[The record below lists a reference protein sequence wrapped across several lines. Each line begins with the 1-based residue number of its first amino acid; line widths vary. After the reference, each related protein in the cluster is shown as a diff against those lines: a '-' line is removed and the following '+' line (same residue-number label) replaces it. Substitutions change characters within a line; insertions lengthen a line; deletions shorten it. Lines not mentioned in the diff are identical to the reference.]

1 MIAFFILI
9 LHRKYVFIFNSTMKH
24 QIKFYIVLFFIQ
36 LFSCAFAQQMSVS
49 TLPLNNYLPSST
61 VLRVH
66 CDREG
71 FLWLGTKDGLCR
83 YDGYR
88 LLVFRSGLKSPDLLT
103 NNEITCIAENKNGYL
118 FIGTK
123 KGINILDK
131 RTYQIIPVI
140 HNDLKDQEIRTMIV
154 DSDGWIWVG
163 TLTSVFRCSADFSF
177 CKRYDSTLPVTSVNS
192 IYEDT
197 DKNIWVTLWERGLH
211 RYNSKTDSFI
221 AMPHIGVLNNPFK
234 VFQDNKKQH
243 WILTWESGIFLL
255 YPEEKDDLMYS
266 HVDIKSNEHWD
277 MNGCFSITQDD
288 KYGYIWIVSTQGLYA
303 LQKRPGNIINTVDI
317 SHISSKLNNIF
328 SEIVKDKSG
337 NLWIAAFNEGVSMI
351 DLNKPLVQNYSF
363 PVIREKTGFVT
374 NIKNIYEDKEGDLW
388 IDQNRWGIGIYNPDS
403 NKLLFYKD
411 IPSLKNI
418 TNLRNVSCITSV
430 PLLNEIWLGS
440 EYYPEIYRVKKDKKE
455 IELLGTLKLTDY
467 VDNSGFPRLFYT
479 DSNHNLWVGTTKG
492 ILVKPANE
500 KILQDAKFPFVDIIG
515 IGEGKDGSLWI
526 STRKQGVY
534 NAKISSDLTLEEK
547 NLRNLKTHAEGV
559 ISDNIG
565 AICVDDN
572 GLVWM
577 GSQDG
582 DVFTYDPQTNKVEN
596 LSDMFDMLE
605 EGIFNII
612 TDQLGHIWISTN
624 KRVIEYDPKNG
635 GIMDY
640 STMTDV
646 MVNSFMPNSYYKTR
660 AGKIL
665 YGGNK
670 GISVFTP
677 YDHLSDNPRRIRTM
691 VADVKIDGVSSL
703 LEKNNQR
710 FNLRSQIISL
720 NAGDKNIEIDFSSLN
735 YAFPDKIKYAYKMD
749 GVDDDWVYVR
759 GDRQF
764 AFYNQLPKG
773 KRTFYLKTTDVN
785 GLWSNYIAE
794 VQVFKQPAFYETLWA
809 YLFYIVFT
817 LLCLYLFYHRMKRRI
832 QLRHELRI
840 AQIDKEKSEE
850 LVQTKLRYF
859 TNISHDLLT
868 PLTIITCLIDDAEMT
883 NGSRIS
889 QLTMIRSNVNK
900 LRRLLQQILDFR
912 KVESGNM
919 KLSVSKSDVI
929 SFIDDVCKINFTP
942 LMRKKNQTFT
952 FLTEDRHLMAYFDR
966 DKLDKIVSNLLS
978 NACKYTANGGDIKLI
993 VDSYWESEYHH
1004 LRIQVV
1010 DTGEGIAPAD
1020 LENVFKRFYT
1030 INKGDESESNGI
1042 GLSLTKDLV
1051 ELHHGTINVESELG
1065 KGSTF
1070 TVDLPINKDSYQED
1084 ELISEHISVNGINT
1098 DLILEKEELIDSKVG
1113 EGEDMQIADV
1123 HLLLVE
1129 DNEEL
1134 LFLMEK
1140 ILSKHYHVLIAKDGL
1155 EALNVIKDNEIDI
1168 IISDVMM
1175 PEMDGLE
1182 FCRTLKSNLETSHIP
1197 IILLTAKNTVED
1209 RIECYNAGAD
1219 GYISKP
1225 FELKILEARINNFIM
1240 HKKNKQ
1246 EEFRSNVEVNI
1257 DSLEPS
1263 SMDKEFLDKVISVI
1277 KSNMSEGDFDVVQLA
1292 DALAVS
1298 KSSLYRKMKIATGLS
1313 PIEFIRNIRL
1323 KHGSQL
1329 LKDKSISVAE
1339 VAYECGF
1346 SNPKYFAT
1354 CFKEEF
1360 GVTPKEYQ
1368 KSC

>member
-1 MIAFFILI
+1 M
-9 LHRKYVFIFNSTMKH
+9 
-24 QIKFYIVLFFIQ
+24 
-36 LFSCAFAQQMSVS
+36 
-49 TLPLNNYLPSST
+49 
-61 VLRVH
+61 
-66 CDREG
+66 
-71 FLWLGTKDGLCR
+71 
-83 YDGYR
+83 
-88 LLVFRSGLKSPDLLT
+88 
-103 NNEITCIAENKNGYL
+103 
-118 FIGTK
+118 
-123 KGINILDK
+123 
-131 RTYQIIPVI
+131 
-140 HNDLKDQEIRTMIV
+140 
-154 DSDGWIWVG
+154 
-163 TLTSVFRCSADFSF
+163 
-177 CKRYDSTLPVTSVNS
+177 
-192 IYEDT
+192 
-197 DKNIWVTLWERGLH
+197 
-211 RYNSKTDSFI
+211 
-221 AMPHIGVLNNPFK
+221 
-234 VFQDNKKQH
+234 
-243 WILTWESGIFLL
+243 
-255 YPEEKDDLMYS
+255 
-266 HVDIKSNEHWD
+266 
-277 MNGCFSITQDD
+277 
-288 KYGYIWIVSTQGLYA
+288 
-303 LQKRPGNIINTVDI
+303 
-317 SHISSKLNNIF
+317 
-328 SEIVKDKSG
+328 
-337 NLWIAAFNEGVSMI
+337 
-351 DLNKPLVQNYSF
+351 
-363 PVIREKTGFVT
+363 
-374 NIKNIYEDKEGDLW
+374 
-388 IDQNRWGIGIYNPDS
+388 
-403 NKLLFYKD
+403 
-411 IPSLKNI
+411 
-418 TNLRNVSCITSV
+418 
-430 PLLNEIWLGS
+430 
-440 EYYPEIYRVKKDKKE
+440 
-455 IELLGTLKLTDY
+455 
-467 VDNSGFPRLFYT
+467 
-479 DSNHNLWVGTTKG
+479 
-492 ILVKPANE
+492 
-500 KILQDAKFPFVDIIG
+500 
-515 IGEGKDGSLWI
+515 
-526 STRKQGVY
+526 
-534 NAKISSDLTLEEK
+534 
-547 NLRNLKTHAEGV
+547 KTHAEGV

-660 AGKIL
+660 SGKIL

-691 VADVKIDGVSSL
+691 VSDVKIDGVSSL

-929 SFIDDVCKINFTP
+929 SFIDDVCKVNFTP

-1084 ELISEHISVNGINT
+1084 ELISEHISANGINT

-1113 EGEDMQIADV
+1113 EGEDAQIADV

-1182 FCRTLKSNLETSHIP
+1182 FCRALKSNLETSHIP

-1277 KSNMSEGDFDVVQLA
+1277 NSNMSEGDFDVVQLA

-1298 KSSLYRKMKIATGLS
+1298 KSSLYRKMKLATGLS

>member
-1 MIAFFILI
+1 
-9 LHRKYVFIFNSTMKH
+9 
-24 QIKFYIVLFFIQ
+24 
-36 LFSCAFAQQMSVS
+36 
-49 TLPLNNYLPSST
+49 
-61 VLRVH
+61 
-66 CDREG
+66 
-71 FLWLGTKDGLCR
+71 
-83 YDGYR
+83 
-88 LLVFRSGLKSPDLLT
+88 
-103 NNEITCIAENKNGYL
+103 
-118 FIGTK
+118 
-123 KGINILDK
+123 
-131 RTYQIIPVI
+131 
-140 HNDLKDQEIRTMIV
+140 
-154 DSDGWIWVG
+154 
-163 TLTSVFRCSADFSF
+163 
-177 CKRYDSTLPVTSVNS
+177 
-192 IYEDT
+192 
-197 DKNIWVTLWERGLH
+197 
-211 RYNSKTDSFI
+211 
-221 AMPHIGVLNNPFK
+221 
-234 VFQDNKKQH
+234 
-243 WILTWESGIFLL
+243 
-255 YPEEKDDLMYS
+255 
-266 HVDIKSNEHWD
+266 
-277 MNGCFSITQDD
+277 
-288 KYGYIWIVSTQGLYA
+288 
-303 LQKRPGNIINTVDI
+303 
-317 SHISSKLNNIF
+317 
-328 SEIVKDKSG
+328 
-337 NLWIAAFNEGVSMI
+337 
-351 DLNKPLVQNYSF
+351 
-363 PVIREKTGFVT
+363 
-374 NIKNIYEDKEGDLW
+374 
-388 IDQNRWGIGIYNPDS
+388 
-403 NKLLFYKD
+403 
-411 IPSLKNI
+411 
-418 TNLRNVSCITSV
+418 
-430 PLLNEIWLGS
+430 
-440 EYYPEIYRVKKDKKE
+440 
-455 IELLGTLKLTDY
+455 
-467 VDNSGFPRLFYT
+467 
-479 DSNHNLWVGTTKG
+479 
-492 ILVKPANE
+492 
-500 KILQDAKFPFVDIIG
+500 
-515 IGEGKDGSLWI
+515 
-526 STRKQGVY
+526 
-534 NAKISSDLTLEEK
+534 
-547 NLRNLKTHAEGV
+547 
-559 ISDNIG
+559 
-565 AICVDDN
+565 
-572 GLVWM
+572 
-577 GSQDG
+577 
-582 DVFTYDPQTNKVEN
+582 
-596 LSDMFDMLE
+596 
-605 EGIFNII
+605 
-612 TDQLGHIWISTN
+612 
-624 KRVIEYDPKNG
+624 
-635 GIMDY
+635 
-640 STMTDV
+640 
-646 MVNSFMPNSYYKTR
+646 
-660 AGKIL
+660 
-665 YGGNK
+665 
-670 GISVFTP
+670 
-677 YDHLSDNPRRIRTM
+677 
-691 VADVKIDGVSSL
+691 
-703 LEKNNQR
+703 
-710 FNLRSQIISL
+710 
-720 NAGDKNIEIDFSSLN
+720 
-735 YAFPDKIKYAYKMD
+735 MD
-749 GVDDDWVYVR
+749 GVDNDWVYVR

-919 KLSVSKSDVI
+919 KLSVLKSDVI
-929 SFIDDVCKINFTP
+929 SFIDDVCKIHFTP

-1182 FCRTLKSNLETSHIP
+1182 FCRALKSNLETSHIP

>member
-1 MIAFFILI
+1 M
-9 LHRKYVFIFNSTMKH
+9 
-24 QIKFYIVLFFIQ
+24 
-36 LFSCAFAQQMSVS
+36 
-49 TLPLNNYLPSST
+49 
-61 VLRVH
+61 
-66 CDREG
+66 
-71 FLWLGTKDGLCR
+71 
-83 YDGYR
+83 
-88 LLVFRSGLKSPDLLT
+88 
-103 NNEITCIAENKNGYL
+103 
-118 FIGTK
+118 
-123 KGINILDK
+123 
-131 RTYQIIPVI
+131 
-140 HNDLKDQEIRTMIV
+140 
-154 DSDGWIWVG
+154 
-163 TLTSVFRCSADFSF
+163 
-177 CKRYDSTLPVTSVNS
+177 
-192 IYEDT
+192 
-197 DKNIWVTLWERGLH
+197 
-211 RYNSKTDSFI
+211 
-221 AMPHIGVLNNPFK
+221 
-234 VFQDNKKQH
+234 
-243 WILTWESGIFLL
+243 
-255 YPEEKDDLMYS
+255 
-266 HVDIKSNEHWD
+266 
-277 MNGCFSITQDD
+277 
-288 KYGYIWIVSTQGLYA
+288 
-303 LQKRPGNIINTVDI
+303 
-317 SHISSKLNNIF
+317 
-328 SEIVKDKSG
+328 
-337 NLWIAAFNEGVSMI
+337 
-351 DLNKPLVQNYSF
+351 
-363 PVIREKTGFVT
+363 
-374 NIKNIYEDKEGDLW
+374 
-388 IDQNRWGIGIYNPDS
+388 
-403 NKLLFYKD
+403 
-411 IPSLKNI
+411 
-418 TNLRNVSCITSV
+418 
-430 PLLNEIWLGS
+430 
-440 EYYPEIYRVKKDKKE
+440 
-455 IELLGTLKLTDY
+455 
-467 VDNSGFPRLFYT
+467 
-479 DSNHNLWVGTTKG
+479 
-492 ILVKPANE
+492 NE
-500 KILQDAKFPFVDIIG
+500 KNQCFKG
-515 IGEGKDGSLWI
+515 WE
-526 STRKQGVY
+526 
-534 NAKISSDLTLEEK
+534 TL
-547 NLRNLKTHAEGV
+547 V
-559 ISDNIG
+559 SDNIG

-660 AGKIL
+660 SGKIL

-691 VADVKIDGVSSL
+691 VSDVKIDGVSSL

-929 SFIDDVCKINFTP
+929 SFIDDVCKIHFTP

-978 NACKYTANGGDIKLI
+978 NAYKYTANGGNIKLI
-993 VDSYWESEYHH
+993 VDSYWESENHH

-1084 ELISEHISVNGINT
+1084 ELISEHISANGINT
-1098 DLILEKEELIDSKVG
+1098 DLILEKEALADSQVG
-1113 EGEDMQIADV
+1113 EDTQIADV

-1182 FCRTLKSNLETSHIP
+1182 FCRALKSNLETSHIP

-1263 SMDKEFLDKVISVI
+1263 SIDKEFLDKVISVI
-1277 KSNMSEGDFDVVQLA
+1277 NSNMSEGDFDVVQLA

-1298 KSSLYRKMKIATGLS
+1298 KSSLYRKMKLATGLS

>member
-1 MIAFFILI
+1 MKHKMKLYIIL
-9 LHRKYVFIFNSTMKH
+9 VFIQM
-24 QIKFYIVLFFIQ
+24 L
-36 LFSCAFAQQMSVS
+36 SCAFAQQMSVT

-88 LLVFRSGLKSPDLLT
+88 VLVFRSGLKTPDLLT
-103 NNEITCIAENKNGYL
+103 NNEITCITENRNGYL

-123 KGINILDK
+123 KGINILNK
-131 RTYQIIPVI
+131 RTYQITPVE
-140 HNDLKDQEIRTMIV
+140 HNELKDQEIRTMIV
-154 DSDGWIWVG
+154 DSEGWIWIG

-177 CKRYDSTLPVTSVNS
+177 CKRYDSALPVTSVNS
-192 IYEDT
+192 IYEDA
-197 DKNIWVTLWERGLH
+197 DKKIWVTLWERGLH
-211 RYNSKTDSFI
+211 RYDSKKDTFV
-221 AMPHIGVLNNPFK
+221 AMPQIGTLNNPFR
-234 VFQDNKKQH
+234 VFQDDKKQH
-243 WILTWESGIFLL
+243 WILAWESGIFLFN
-255 YPEEKDDLMYS
+255 PEEKQDLMYR
-266 HVDIKSNEHWD
+266 HVDIKSDES
-277 MNGCFSITQDD
+277 GCFSITQDD

-303 LQKRPGNIINTVDI
+303 LQKCPGDVINSVDI
-317 SHISSKLNNIF
+317 SSISSKLNNIF

-337 NLWIAAFNEGVSMI
+337 NLWIAAFNEGLSMI
-351 DLNKPLVQNYSF
+351 DLNKPLIQNYSF
-363 PVIREKTGFVT
+363 PSIREKTGFIT
-374 NIKNIYEDKEGDLW
+374 NIKNIYEDGDGDLW
-388 IDQNRWGIGIYNPDS
+388 IDQNRWGVGIFNPGT
-403 NKLLFYKD
+403 NKLQLYTD
-411 IPSLKNI
+411 IPSLKNVP
-418 TNLRNVSCITSV
+418 NLRNISCIISV

-440 EYYPEIYRVKKDKKE
+440 EYYPEIYRVKKEKDR
-455 IELLGTLKLTDY
+455 IELLGTLNLSNY
-467 VDNSGFPRLFYT
+467 ADNPGFPRIFYE
-479 DSNHNLWVGTTKG
+479 DSKHNLWVVTTKG
-492 ILVKPANE
+492 ILVKPE
-500 KILQDAKFPFVDIIG
+500 KEKNLQDTKFPSMDITG
-515 IGEGKDGSLWI
+515 IGEGKDGTLWI
-526 STRKQGVY
+526 GTRKQGVY
-534 NAKISSDLTLEEK
+534 NAIVSSNLTFEKKGLK
-547 NLRNLKTHAEGV
+547 NLTTQTDKLV
-559 ISDNIG
+559 SDNIG
-565 AICVDDN
+565 AICIDDN
-572 GLVWM
+572 GLMWM

-582 DVFTYDPQTNKVEN
+582 DVFTYDPRTKKVEN
-596 LSDMFDMLE
+596 LSNMFDMLK

-640 STMTDV
+640 STMDDV
-646 MVNSFMPNSYYKTR
+646 MVNSFMPNSYLKTR
-660 AGKIL
+660 SGKIL

-677 YDHLSDNPRRIRTM
+677 YEHLSDNPRRIRTM

-703 LEKNNQR
+703 LEKDNQR
-710 FNLRSQIISL
+710 FNLRSQTISFD
-720 NAGDKNIEIDFSSLN
+720 AGDKNIEIDFSSLN
-735 YAFPDKIKYAYKMD
+735 YAFPDKIKYAYKME

-773 KRTFYLKTTDVN
+773 KRTFYLKTTDTN

-794 VQVFKQPAFYETLWA
+794 IQVSKEPAFYETWWA
-809 YLFYIVFT
+809 YMFYVVLVI
-817 LLCLYLFYHRMKRRI
+817 LSLYLFYRRMKRRL
-832 QLRHELRI
+832 QLRHELKI
-840 AQIDKEKSEE
+840 AQIDREKSEE

-889 QLTMIRSNVNK
+889 QLSMIRSNVNK

-919 KLSVSKSDVI
+919 KLSVSKSDIV
-929 SFIDDVCKINFTP
+929 SFIDDVCKVNFAP
-942 LMRKKNQTFT
+942 LIRKKSQTFT
-952 FLTEDRHLMAYFDR
+952 FSTEDKHLIAYFDR
-966 DKLDKIVSNLLS
+966 DKIDKIVSNLLS
-978 NACKYTANGGDIKLI
+978 NACKYTSEGGEIKLI
-993 VDSYWESEYHH
+993 MKSYQNAEHTH

-1010 DTGEGIAPAD
+1010 DTGEGIAPDD
-1020 LENVFKRFYT
+1020 LENIFERFYT
-1030 INKGDESESNGI
+1030 ANKGDESESNGI

>member
-1 MIAFFILI
+1 M
-9 LHRKYVFIFNSTMKH
+9 
-24 QIKFYIVLFFIQ
+24 
-36 LFSCAFAQQMSVS
+36 
-49 TLPLNNYLPSST
+49 
-61 VLRVH
+61 
-66 CDREG
+66 
-71 FLWLGTKDGLCR
+71 
-83 YDGYR
+83 
-88 LLVFRSGLKSPDLLT
+88 
-103 NNEITCIAENKNGYL
+103 
-118 FIGTK
+118 
-123 KGINILDK
+123 
-131 RTYQIIPVI
+131 
-140 HNDLKDQEIRTMIV
+140 
-154 DSDGWIWVG
+154 
-163 TLTSVFRCSADFSF
+163 
-177 CKRYDSTLPVTSVNS
+177 
-192 IYEDT
+192 
-197 DKNIWVTLWERGLH
+197 
-211 RYNSKTDSFI
+211 
-221 AMPHIGVLNNPFK
+221 
-234 VFQDNKKQH
+234 
-243 WILTWESGIFLL
+243 
-255 YPEEKDDLMYS
+255 
-266 HVDIKSNEHWD
+266 
-277 MNGCFSITQDD
+277 
-288 KYGYIWIVSTQGLYA
+288 
-303 LQKRPGNIINTVDI
+303 
-317 SHISSKLNNIF
+317 
-328 SEIVKDKSG
+328 
-337 NLWIAAFNEGVSMI
+337 
-351 DLNKPLVQNYSF
+351 
-363 PVIREKTGFVT
+363 
-374 NIKNIYEDKEGDLW
+374 
-388 IDQNRWGIGIYNPDS
+388 
-403 NKLLFYKD
+403 
-411 IPSLKNI
+411 
-418 TNLRNVSCITSV
+418 RNVSCITSA

-749 GVDDDWVYVR
+749 GVDNDWVYVR

-929 SFIDDVCKINFTP
+929 SFIDDVCKIHFTP

>member
-1 MIAFFILI
+1 
-9 LHRKYVFIFNSTMKH
+9 
-24 QIKFYIVLFFIQ
+24 
-36 LFSCAFAQQMSVS
+36 
-49 TLPLNNYLPSST
+49 
-61 VLRVH
+61 
-66 CDREG
+66 
-71 FLWLGTKDGLCR
+71 
-83 YDGYR
+83 
-88 LLVFRSGLKSPDLLT
+88 
-103 NNEITCIAENKNGYL
+103 
-118 FIGTK
+118 
-123 KGINILDK
+123 
-131 RTYQIIPVI
+131 
-140 HNDLKDQEIRTMIV
+140 
-154 DSDGWIWVG
+154 
-163 TLTSVFRCSADFSF
+163 
-177 CKRYDSTLPVTSVNS
+177 
-192 IYEDT
+192 
-197 DKNIWVTLWERGLH
+197 
-211 RYNSKTDSFI
+211 
-221 AMPHIGVLNNPFK
+221 
-234 VFQDNKKQH
+234 
-243 WILTWESGIFLL
+243 
-255 YPEEKDDLMYS
+255 
-266 HVDIKSNEHWD
+266 
-277 MNGCFSITQDD
+277 
-288 KYGYIWIVSTQGLYA
+288 
-303 LQKRPGNIINTVDI
+303 
-317 SHISSKLNNIF
+317 
-328 SEIVKDKSG
+328 
-337 NLWIAAFNEGVSMI
+337 
-351 DLNKPLVQNYSF
+351 
-363 PVIREKTGFVT
+363 
-374 NIKNIYEDKEGDLW
+374 
-388 IDQNRWGIGIYNPDS
+388 
-403 NKLLFYKD
+403 
-411 IPSLKNI
+411 
-418 TNLRNVSCITSV
+418 
-430 PLLNEIWLGS
+430 
-440 EYYPEIYRVKKDKKE
+440 
-455 IELLGTLKLTDY
+455 
-467 VDNSGFPRLFYT
+467 
-479 DSNHNLWVGTTKG
+479 
-492 ILVKPANE
+492 
-500 KILQDAKFPFVDIIG
+500 
-515 IGEGKDGSLWI
+515 
-526 STRKQGVY
+526 
-534 NAKISSDLTLEEK
+534 
-547 NLRNLKTHAEGV
+547 
-559 ISDNIG
+559 
-565 AICVDDN
+565 
-572 GLVWM
+572 
-577 GSQDG
+577 
-582 DVFTYDPQTNKVEN
+582 
-596 LSDMFDMLE
+596 MFDMLE

-660 AGKIL
+660 SGKIL

-691 VADVKIDGVSSL
+691 VSDVKIDGVSSL

-929 SFIDDVCKINFTP
+929 SFIDDVCKVNFTP

-1225 FELKILEARINNFIM
+1225 FELKILLALINNFIM

-1360 GVTPKEYQ
+1360 GASFGGTPH
-1368 KSC
+1368 SSL

>member
-1 MIAFFILI
+1 M
-9 LHRKYVFIFNSTMKH
+9 
-24 QIKFYIVLFFIQ
+24 
-36 LFSCAFAQQMSVS
+36 
-49 TLPLNNYLPSST
+49 
-61 VLRVH
+61 
-66 CDREG
+66 
-71 FLWLGTKDGLCR
+71 
-83 YDGYR
+83 
-88 LLVFRSGLKSPDLLT
+88 
-103 NNEITCIAENKNGYL
+103 
-118 FIGTK
+118 
-123 KGINILDK
+123 
-131 RTYQIIPVI
+131 
-140 HNDLKDQEIRTMIV
+140 
-154 DSDGWIWVG
+154 
-163 TLTSVFRCSADFSF
+163 
-177 CKRYDSTLPVTSVNS
+177 
-192 IYEDT
+192 
-197 DKNIWVTLWERGLH
+197 
-211 RYNSKTDSFI
+211 
-221 AMPHIGVLNNPFK
+221 
-234 VFQDNKKQH
+234 
-243 WILTWESGIFLL
+243 
-255 YPEEKDDLMYS
+255 
-266 HVDIKSNEHWD
+266 
-277 MNGCFSITQDD
+277 
-288 KYGYIWIVSTQGLYA
+288 
-303 LQKRPGNIINTVDI
+303 
-317 SHISSKLNNIF
+317 
-328 SEIVKDKSG
+328 
-337 NLWIAAFNEGVSMI
+337 
-351 DLNKPLVQNYSF
+351 
-363 PVIREKTGFVT
+363 
-374 NIKNIYEDKEGDLW
+374 
-388 IDQNRWGIGIYNPDS
+388 
-403 NKLLFYKD
+403 
-411 IPSLKNI
+411 
-418 TNLRNVSCITSV
+418 
-430 PLLNEIWLGS
+430 
-440 EYYPEIYRVKKDKKE
+440 
-455 IELLGTLKLTDY
+455 
-467 VDNSGFPRLFYT
+467 
-479 DSNHNLWVGTTKG
+479 GTTKG

-929 SFIDDVCKINFTP
+929 SFIDDVCKIHFTP

>member
-1 MIAFFILI
+1 M
-9 LHRKYVFIFNSTMKH
+9 
-24 QIKFYIVLFFIQ
+24 
-36 LFSCAFAQQMSVS
+36 
-49 TLPLNNYLPSST
+49 
-61 VLRVH
+61 
-66 CDREG
+66 
-71 FLWLGTKDGLCR
+71 
-83 YDGYR
+83 
-88 LLVFRSGLKSPDLLT
+88 
-103 NNEITCIAENKNGYL
+103 
-118 FIGTK
+118 
-123 KGINILDK
+123 
-131 RTYQIIPVI
+131 
-140 HNDLKDQEIRTMIV
+140 
-154 DSDGWIWVG
+154 
-163 TLTSVFRCSADFSF
+163 
-177 CKRYDSTLPVTSVNS
+177 
-192 IYEDT
+192 
-197 DKNIWVTLWERGLH
+197 
-211 RYNSKTDSFI
+211 
-221 AMPHIGVLNNPFK
+221 
-234 VFQDNKKQH
+234 
-243 WILTWESGIFLL
+243 
-255 YPEEKDDLMYS
+255 
-266 HVDIKSNEHWD
+266 
-277 MNGCFSITQDD
+277 
-288 KYGYIWIVSTQGLYA
+288 
-303 LQKRPGNIINTVDI
+303 
-317 SHISSKLNNIF
+317 
-328 SEIVKDKSG
+328 
-337 NLWIAAFNEGVSMI
+337 
-351 DLNKPLVQNYSF
+351 
-363 PVIREKTGFVT
+363 
-374 NIKNIYEDKEGDLW
+374 
-388 IDQNRWGIGIYNPDS
+388 
-403 NKLLFYKD
+403 
-411 IPSLKNI
+411 
-418 TNLRNVSCITSV
+418 
-430 PLLNEIWLGS
+430 
-440 EYYPEIYRVKKDKKE
+440 
-455 IELLGTLKLTDY
+455 
-467 VDNSGFPRLFYT
+467 
-479 DSNHNLWVGTTKG
+479 
-492 ILVKPANE
+492 VKPAKE
-500 KILQDAKFPFVDIIG
+500 KILQDTKFPFVDIIG
-515 IGEGKDGSLWI
+515 IREGKDGSLWI

-660 AGKIL
+660 SGKIL

-691 VADVKIDGVSSL
+691 VSDVKIDGVSSL

-929 SFIDDVCKINFTP
+929 SFIDDVCKIHFTP

-978 NACKYTANGGDIKLI
+978 NAYKYTANGGNIKLI
-993 VDSYWESEYHH
+993 VDSYWESENHH

-1084 ELISEHISVNGINT
+1084 ELISEHISANGINT

-1182 FCRTLKSNLETSHIP
+1182 FCRALKSNLETSHIP

-1298 KSSLYRKMKIATGLS
+1298 KSSLYRKMKLATGLS

>member
-1 MIAFFILI
+1 MKLYIIL
-9 LHRKYVFIFNSTMKH
+9 VFIQM
-24 QIKFYIVLFFIQ
+24 L
-36 LFSCAFAQQMSVS
+36 SCAFAQQMSVT

-88 LLVFRSGLKSPDLLT
+88 VLVFRSGLKTPDLLT
-103 NNEITCIAENKNGYL
+103 NNEITCITENRNGYL

-123 KGINILDK
+123 KGINILNK
-131 RTYQIIPVI
+131 RTYQITPVE
-140 HNDLKDQEIRTMIV
+140 HNELKDQEIRTMIV
-154 DSDGWIWVG
+154 DSEGWIWIG

-177 CKRYDSTLPVTSVNS
+177 CKRYDSALPVTSVNS
-192 IYEDT
+192 IYEDA
-197 DKNIWVTLWERGLH
+197 DKKIWVTLWERGLH
-211 RYNSKTDSFI
+211 RYDSKKDTFV
-221 AMPHIGVLNNPFK
+221 AMPQIGTLNNPFR
-234 VFQDNKKQH
+234 VFQDDKKQH
-243 WILTWESGIFLL
+243 WILAWESGIFLFN
-255 YPEEKDDLMYS
+255 PEEKQDLMYR
-266 HVDIKSNEHWD
+266 HVDIKSDES
-277 MNGCFSITQDD
+277 GCFSITQDD

-303 LQKRPGNIINTVDI
+303 LQKCPGDVINSVDI
-317 SHISSKLNNIF
+317 SSISSKLNNIF

-337 NLWIAAFNEGVSMI
+337 NLWIAAFNEGLSMI
-351 DLNKPLVQNYSF
+351 DLNKPLIQNYSF
-363 PVIREKTGFVT
+363 PSIREKTGFIT
-374 NIKNIYEDKEGDLW
+374 NIKNIYEDGDGDLW
-388 IDQNRWGIGIYNPDS
+388 IDQNRWGVGIFNPGT
-403 NKLLFYKD
+403 NKLQLYTD
-411 IPSLKNI
+411 IPSLKNVP
-418 TNLRNVSCITSV
+418 NLRNISCIISV

-440 EYYPEIYRVKKDKKE
+440 EYYPEIYRVKKEKDR
-455 IELLGTLKLTDY
+455 IELLGTLNLSNY
-467 VDNSGFPRLFYT
+467 ADNPGFPRIFYE
-479 DSNHNLWVGTTKG
+479 DSKHNLWVVTTKG
-492 ILVKPANE
+492 ILVKPE
-500 KILQDAKFPFVDIIG
+500 KEKNLQDTKFPSMDITG
-515 IGEGKDGSLWI
+515 IGEGKDGTLWI
-526 STRKQGVY
+526 GTRKQGVY
-534 NAKISSDLTLEEK
+534 NAIVSSNLTFEKKGLK
-547 NLRNLKTHAEGV
+547 NLTTQTDKLV
-559 ISDNIG
+559 SDNIG
-565 AICVDDN
+565 AICIDDN
-572 GLVWM
+572 GLMWM

-582 DVFTYDPQTNKVEN
+582 DVFTYDPRTKKVEN
-596 LSDMFDMLE
+596 LSNMFDMLK

-640 STMTDV
+640 STMDDV
-646 MVNSFMPNSYYKTR
+646 MVNSFMPNSYLKTR
-660 AGKIL
+660 SGKIL

-677 YDHLSDNPRRIRTM
+677 YEHLSDNPRRIRTM

-703 LEKNNQR
+703 LEKDNQR
-710 FNLRSQIISL
+710 FNLRSQTISFD
-720 NAGDKNIEIDFSSLN
+720 AGDKNIEIDFSSLN
-735 YAFPDKIKYAYKMD
+735 YAFPDKIKYAYKME

-773 KRTFYLKTTDVN
+773 KRTFYLKTTDTN

-794 VQVFKQPAFYETLWA
+794 IQVSKEPAFYETWWA
-809 YLFYIVFT
+809 YMFYVVLVI
-817 LLCLYLFYHRMKRRI
+817 LSLYLFYRRMKRRL
-832 QLRHELRI
+832 QLRHELKI
-840 AQIDKEKSEE
+840 AQIDREKSEE

-889 QLTMIRSNVNK
+889 QLSMIRSNVNK

-919 KLSVSKSDVI
+919 KLSVSKSDIV
-929 SFIDDVCKINFTP
+929 SFIDDVCKVNFAP
-942 LMRKKNQTFT
+942 LIRKKSQTFT
-952 FLTEDRHLMAYFDR
+952 FSTEDKHLIAYFDR
-966 DKLDKIVSNLLS
+966 DKIDKIVSNLLS
-978 NACKYTANGGDIKLI
+978 NACKYTSEGGEIKLI
-993 VDSYWESEYHH
+993 MKSYQNAEHTH

-1010 DTGEGIAPAD
+1010 DTGEGIAPDD
-1020 LENVFKRFYT
+1020 LENIFERFYT
-1030 INKGDESESNGI
+1030 ANKGDESESNGI

>member
-1 MIAFFILI
+1 
-9 LHRKYVFIFNSTMKH
+9 
-24 QIKFYIVLFFIQ
+24 
-36 LFSCAFAQQMSVS
+36 
-49 TLPLNNYLPSST
+49 
-61 VLRVH
+61 
-66 CDREG
+66 
-71 FLWLGTKDGLCR
+71 
-83 YDGYR
+83 
-88 LLVFRSGLKSPDLLT
+88 
-103 NNEITCIAENKNGYL
+103 
-118 FIGTK
+118 
-123 KGINILDK
+123 
-131 RTYQIIPVI
+131 
-140 HNDLKDQEIRTMIV
+140 
-154 DSDGWIWVG
+154 
-163 TLTSVFRCSADFSF
+163 
-177 CKRYDSTLPVTSVNS
+177 
-192 IYEDT
+192 
-197 DKNIWVTLWERGLH
+197 
-211 RYNSKTDSFI
+211 
-221 AMPHIGVLNNPFK
+221 
-234 VFQDNKKQH
+234 
-243 WILTWESGIFLL
+243 
-255 YPEEKDDLMYS
+255 
-266 HVDIKSNEHWD
+266 
-277 MNGCFSITQDD
+277 
-288 KYGYIWIVSTQGLYA
+288 
-303 LQKRPGNIINTVDI
+303 
-317 SHISSKLNNIF
+317 
-328 SEIVKDKSG
+328 
-337 NLWIAAFNEGVSMI
+337 
-351 DLNKPLVQNYSF
+351 
-363 PVIREKTGFVT
+363 
-374 NIKNIYEDKEGDLW
+374 
-388 IDQNRWGIGIYNPDS
+388 
-403 NKLLFYKD
+403 
-411 IPSLKNI
+411 
-418 TNLRNVSCITSV
+418 
-430 PLLNEIWLGS
+430 
-440 EYYPEIYRVKKDKKE
+440 
-455 IELLGTLKLTDY
+455 
-467 VDNSGFPRLFYT
+467 
-479 DSNHNLWVGTTKG
+479 
-492 ILVKPANE
+492 
-500 KILQDAKFPFVDIIG
+500 
-515 IGEGKDGSLWI
+515 
-526 STRKQGVY
+526 
-534 NAKISSDLTLEEK
+534 
-547 NLRNLKTHAEGV
+547 
-559 ISDNIG
+559 
-565 AICVDDN
+565 
-572 GLVWM
+572 
-577 GSQDG
+577 
-582 DVFTYDPQTNKVEN
+582 
-596 LSDMFDMLE
+596 
-605 EGIFNII
+605 
-612 TDQLGHIWISTN
+612 
-624 KRVIEYDPKNG
+624 
-635 GIMDY
+635 
-640 STMTDV
+640 
-646 MVNSFMPNSYYKTR
+646 
-660 AGKIL
+660 
-665 YGGNK
+665 
-670 GISVFTP
+670 
-677 YDHLSDNPRRIRTM
+677 
-691 VADVKIDGVSSL
+691 
-703 LEKNNQR
+703 
-710 FNLRSQIISL
+710 
-720 NAGDKNIEIDFSSLN
+720 
-735 YAFPDKIKYAYKMD
+735 MD

-919 KLSVSKSDVI
+919 KISVSKSDVI

-1010 DTGEGIAPAD
+1010 DTGEGIAPVD

-1134 LFLMEK
+1134 LYLMK
-1140 ILSKHYHVLIAKDGL
+1140 RILSRNYHVLIAKNGI
-1155 EALNVIKDNEIDI
+1155 EALEIVKENEIDI
-1168 IISDVMM
+1168 VISDVMM

-1182 FCRTLKSNLETSHIP
+1182 LCRNLKSDLETSHIP
-1197 IILLTAKNTVED
+1197 VILLTAKNTVED
-1209 RIECYNAGAD
+1209 RVECYNAGAD
-1219 GYISKP
+1219 GYIAKP
-1225 FELKILEARINNFIM
+1225 FELKILEARINNFIN
-1240 HKKNKQ
+1240 HKRSKQ
-1246 EEFRSNVEVNI
+1246 EEFRSNADAQI
-1257 DSLEPS
+1257 DALETS
-1263 SMDKEFLDKVISVI
+1263 VVDKEFFDKVVSVI
-1277 KSNMSEGDFDVVQLA
+1277 ETNISEGDFDVVQLA

-1298 KSSLYRKMKIATGLS
+1298 KSSLYRKMKVATGLS

-1329 LKDKSISVAE
+1329 LKNRSISVAE

-1354 CFKEEF
+1354 CFKDEF

-1368 KSC
+1368 KTLK

>member
-1 MIAFFILI
+1 
-9 LHRKYVFIFNSTMKH
+9 
-24 QIKFYIVLFFIQ
+24 
-36 LFSCAFAQQMSVS
+36 
-49 TLPLNNYLPSST
+49 
-61 VLRVH
+61 
-66 CDREG
+66 
-71 FLWLGTKDGLCR
+71 
-83 YDGYR
+83 
-88 LLVFRSGLKSPDLLT
+88 
-103 NNEITCIAENKNGYL
+103 
-118 FIGTK
+118 
-123 KGINILDK
+123 
-131 RTYQIIPVI
+131 
-140 HNDLKDQEIRTMIV
+140 
-154 DSDGWIWVG
+154 
-163 TLTSVFRCSADFSF
+163 
-177 CKRYDSTLPVTSVNS
+177 
-192 IYEDT
+192 
-197 DKNIWVTLWERGLH
+197 
-211 RYNSKTDSFI
+211 
-221 AMPHIGVLNNPFK
+221 
-234 VFQDNKKQH
+234 
-243 WILTWESGIFLL
+243 
-255 YPEEKDDLMYS
+255 
-266 HVDIKSNEHWD
+266 
-277 MNGCFSITQDD
+277 
-288 KYGYIWIVSTQGLYA
+288 
-303 LQKRPGNIINTVDI
+303 
-317 SHISSKLNNIF
+317 
-328 SEIVKDKSG
+328 
-337 NLWIAAFNEGVSMI
+337 
-351 DLNKPLVQNYSF
+351 
-363 PVIREKTGFVT
+363 
-374 NIKNIYEDKEGDLW
+374 
-388 IDQNRWGIGIYNPDS
+388 
-403 NKLLFYKD
+403 
-411 IPSLKNI
+411 
-418 TNLRNVSCITSV
+418 
-430 PLLNEIWLGS
+430 
-440 EYYPEIYRVKKDKKE
+440 
-455 IELLGTLKLTDY
+455 
-467 VDNSGFPRLFYT
+467 
-479 DSNHNLWVGTTKG
+479 
-492 ILVKPANE
+492 
-500 KILQDAKFPFVDIIG
+500 
-515 IGEGKDGSLWI
+515 
-526 STRKQGVY
+526 
-534 NAKISSDLTLEEK
+534 
-547 NLRNLKTHAEGV
+547 
-559 ISDNIG
+559 
-565 AICVDDN
+565 
-572 GLVWM
+572 
-577 GSQDG
+577 
-582 DVFTYDPQTNKVEN
+582 
-596 LSDMFDMLE
+596 
-605 EGIFNII
+605 
-612 TDQLGHIWISTN
+612 
-624 KRVIEYDPKNG
+624 
-635 GIMDY
+635 
-640 STMTDV
+640 
-646 MVNSFMPNSYYKTR
+646 MPNSYYKTR
-660 AGKIL
+660 SGKIL

-691 VADVKIDGVSSL
+691 VSDVKIDGVSSL

-929 SFIDDVCKINFTP
+929 SFIDDVCKIHFTP

-978 NACKYTANGGDIKLI
+978 NAYKYTANGGNIKLI
-993 VDSYWESEYHH
+993 VDSYWESENHH

-1084 ELISEHISVNGINT
+1084 ELISEHISANGINT
-1098 DLILEKEELIDSKVG
+1098 DLILEKEALADSQVG
-1113 EGEDMQIADV
+1113 EDTQIADV

-1182 FCRTLKSNLETSHIP
+1182 FCRALKSNLETSHIP

-1263 SMDKEFLDKVISVI
+1263 SIDKEFLDKVISVI
-1277 KSNMSEGDFDVVQLA
+1277 NSNMSEGDFDVVQLA

-1298 KSSLYRKMKIATGLS
+1298 KSSLYRKMKLATGLS

>member
-1 MIAFFILI
+1 M
-9 LHRKYVFIFNSTMKH
+9 
-24 QIKFYIVLFFIQ
+24 
-36 LFSCAFAQQMSVS
+36 
-49 TLPLNNYLPSST
+49 
-61 VLRVH
+61 
-66 CDREG
+66 
-71 FLWLGTKDGLCR
+71 
-83 YDGYR
+83 
-88 LLVFRSGLKSPDLLT
+88 
-103 NNEITCIAENKNGYL
+103 
-118 FIGTK
+118 
-123 KGINILDK
+123 
-131 RTYQIIPVI
+131 
-140 HNDLKDQEIRTMIV
+140 
-154 DSDGWIWVG
+154 
-163 TLTSVFRCSADFSF
+163 
-177 CKRYDSTLPVTSVNS
+177 
-192 IYEDT
+192 
-197 DKNIWVTLWERGLH
+197 
-211 RYNSKTDSFI
+211 
-221 AMPHIGVLNNPFK
+221 
-234 VFQDNKKQH
+234 
-243 WILTWESGIFLL
+243 
-255 YPEEKDDLMYS
+255 
-266 HVDIKSNEHWD
+266 
-277 MNGCFSITQDD
+277 
-288 KYGYIWIVSTQGLYA
+288 
-303 LQKRPGNIINTVDI
+303 
-317 SHISSKLNNIF
+317 
-328 SEIVKDKSG
+328 
-337 NLWIAAFNEGVSMI
+337 
-351 DLNKPLVQNYSF
+351 
-363 PVIREKTGFVT
+363 
-374 NIKNIYEDKEGDLW
+374 
-388 IDQNRWGIGIYNPDS
+388 
-403 NKLLFYKD
+403 
-411 IPSLKNI
+411 
-418 TNLRNVSCITSV
+418 
-430 PLLNEIWLGS
+430 LNEIWLGS
-440 EYYPEIYRVKKDKKE
+440 EYYPEIYKVKKDKKGV
-455 IELLGTLKLTDY
+455 ELLGTLKLTDY

-492 ILVKPANE
+492 ILVKPAKE
-500 KILQDAKFPFVDIIG
+500 KILQDTKFPFVDIIG
-515 IGEGKDGSLWI
+515 IREGKDGSLWI

-660 AGKIL
+660 SGKIL

-691 VADVKIDGVSSL
+691 VSDVKIDGVSSL

-929 SFIDDVCKINFTP
+929 SFIDDVCKIHFTP

-993 VDSYWESEYHH
+993 VDSYWESENHH

-1084 ELISEHISVNGINT
+1084 ELISEHISANGINT

-1113 EGEDMQIADV
+1113 EGEDAQIADV

-1182 FCRTLKSNLETSHIP
+1182 FCRALKSNLETSHIP

-1263 SMDKEFLDKVISVI
+1263 SIDKEFLDKVISVI
-1277 KSNMSEGDFDVVQLA
+1277 NSNMSEGDFDVVQLA

-1298 KSSLYRKMKIATGLS
+1298 KSSLYRKMKLATGLS

>member
-1 MIAFFILI
+1 
-9 LHRKYVFIFNSTMKH
+9 
-24 QIKFYIVLFFIQ
+24 
-36 LFSCAFAQQMSVS
+36 
-49 TLPLNNYLPSST
+49 
-61 VLRVH
+61 
-66 CDREG
+66 
-71 FLWLGTKDGLCR
+71 
-83 YDGYR
+83 
-88 LLVFRSGLKSPDLLT
+88 
-103 NNEITCIAENKNGYL
+103 
-118 FIGTK
+118 
-123 KGINILDK
+123 
-131 RTYQIIPVI
+131 
-140 HNDLKDQEIRTMIV
+140 
-154 DSDGWIWVG
+154 
-163 TLTSVFRCSADFSF
+163 
-177 CKRYDSTLPVTSVNS
+177 
-192 IYEDT
+192 
-197 DKNIWVTLWERGLH
+197 
-211 RYNSKTDSFI
+211 
-221 AMPHIGVLNNPFK
+221 
-234 VFQDNKKQH
+234 
-243 WILTWESGIFLL
+243 
-255 YPEEKDDLMYS
+255 
-266 HVDIKSNEHWD
+266 
-277 MNGCFSITQDD
+277 
-288 KYGYIWIVSTQGLYA
+288 
-303 LQKRPGNIINTVDI
+303 
-317 SHISSKLNNIF
+317 
-328 SEIVKDKSG
+328 
-337 NLWIAAFNEGVSMI
+337 
-351 DLNKPLVQNYSF
+351 
-363 PVIREKTGFVT
+363 
-374 NIKNIYEDKEGDLW
+374 
-388 IDQNRWGIGIYNPDS
+388 
-403 NKLLFYKD
+403 
-411 IPSLKNI
+411 
-418 TNLRNVSCITSV
+418 
-430 PLLNEIWLGS
+430 
-440 EYYPEIYRVKKDKKE
+440 
-455 IELLGTLKLTDY
+455 
-467 VDNSGFPRLFYT
+467 
-479 DSNHNLWVGTTKG
+479 
-492 ILVKPANE
+492 
-500 KILQDAKFPFVDIIG
+500 
-515 IGEGKDGSLWI
+515 
-526 STRKQGVY
+526 
-534 NAKISSDLTLEEK
+534 
-547 NLRNLKTHAEGV
+547 
-559 ISDNIG
+559 
-565 AICVDDN
+565 
-572 GLVWM
+572 M

-919 KLSVSKSDVI
+919 KISVSKSDVI

-1010 DTGEGIAPAD
+1010 DTGEGIAPVD

-1182 FCRTLKSNLETSHIP
+1182 LCRNIKSNLETSHIP
-1197 IILLTAKNTVED
+1197 VILLTAKNTAED

-1225 FELKILEARINNFIM
+1225 FELKILEARINNFII
-1240 HKKNKQ
+1240 HKKSKQ
-1246 EEFRSNVEVNI
+1246 EEFRTNVEVDI
-1257 DSLEPS
+1257 DSLETS
-1263 SMDKEFLDKVISVI
+1263 SIDKDFLDKVVSVI
-1277 KSNMSEGDFDVVQLA
+1277 KSNMAEGDFDVVQLA

-1329 LKDKSISVAE
+1329 LKNKSMSIAE

-1354 CFKEEF
+1354 CFKEDF

>member
-1 MIAFFILI
+1 M
-9 LHRKYVFIFNSTMKH
+9 
-24 QIKFYIVLFFIQ
+24 
-36 LFSCAFAQQMSVS
+36 
-49 TLPLNNYLPSST
+49 
-61 VLRVH
+61 
-66 CDREG
+66 
-71 FLWLGTKDGLCR
+71 
-83 YDGYR
+83 
-88 LLVFRSGLKSPDLLT
+88 
-103 NNEITCIAENKNGYL
+103 
-118 FIGTK
+118 
-123 KGINILDK
+123 
-131 RTYQIIPVI
+131 
-140 HNDLKDQEIRTMIV
+140 
-154 DSDGWIWVG
+154 
-163 TLTSVFRCSADFSF
+163 
-177 CKRYDSTLPVTSVNS
+177 
-192 IYEDT
+192 
-197 DKNIWVTLWERGLH
+197 
-211 RYNSKTDSFI
+211 
-221 AMPHIGVLNNPFK
+221 
-234 VFQDNKKQH
+234 
-243 WILTWESGIFLL
+243 
-255 YPEEKDDLMYS
+255 
-266 HVDIKSNEHWD
+266 
-277 MNGCFSITQDD
+277 
-288 KYGYIWIVSTQGLYA
+288 
-303 LQKRPGNIINTVDI
+303 
-317 SHISSKLNNIF
+317 
-328 SEIVKDKSG
+328 
-337 NLWIAAFNEGVSMI
+337 
-351 DLNKPLVQNYSF
+351 
-363 PVIREKTGFVT
+363 
-374 NIKNIYEDKEGDLW
+374 
-388 IDQNRWGIGIYNPDS
+388 
-403 NKLLFYKD
+403 
-411 IPSLKNI
+411 
-418 TNLRNVSCITSV
+418 
-430 PLLNEIWLGS
+430 
-440 EYYPEIYRVKKDKKE
+440 
-455 IELLGTLKLTDY
+455 
-467 VDNSGFPRLFYT
+467 
-479 DSNHNLWVGTTKG
+479 
-492 ILVKPANE
+492 
-500 KILQDAKFPFVDIIG
+500 
-515 IGEGKDGSLWI
+515 
-526 STRKQGVY
+526 
-534 NAKISSDLTLEEK
+534 
-547 NLRNLKTHAEGV
+547 
-559 ISDNIG
+559 
-565 AICVDDN
+565 
-572 GLVWM
+572 
-577 GSQDG
+577 
-582 DVFTYDPQTNKVEN
+582 
-596 LSDMFDMLE
+596 
-605 EGIFNII
+605 
-612 TDQLGHIWISTN
+612 
-624 KRVIEYDPKNG
+624 
-635 GIMDY
+635 
-640 STMTDV
+640 
-646 MVNSFMPNSYYKTR
+646 
-660 AGKIL
+660 
-665 YGGNK
+665 
-670 GISVFTP
+670 
-677 YDHLSDNPRRIRTM
+677 
-691 VADVKIDGVSSL
+691 
-703 LEKNNQR
+703 
-710 FNLRSQIISL
+710 RSQTISL

-929 SFIDDVCKINFTP
+929 SFIDDVCKIHFTP

>member
-1 MIAFFILI
+1 
-9 LHRKYVFIFNSTMKH
+9 
-24 QIKFYIVLFFIQ
+24 
-36 LFSCAFAQQMSVS
+36 
-49 TLPLNNYLPSST
+49 
-61 VLRVH
+61 
-66 CDREG
+66 
-71 FLWLGTKDGLCR
+71 
-83 YDGYR
+83 
-88 LLVFRSGLKSPDLLT
+88 
-103 NNEITCIAENKNGYL
+103 
-118 FIGTK
+118 
-123 KGINILDK
+123 
-131 RTYQIIPVI
+131 
-140 HNDLKDQEIRTMIV
+140 
-154 DSDGWIWVG
+154 
-163 TLTSVFRCSADFSF
+163 
-177 CKRYDSTLPVTSVNS
+177 
-192 IYEDT
+192 
-197 DKNIWVTLWERGLH
+197 
-211 RYNSKTDSFI
+211 
-221 AMPHIGVLNNPFK
+221 
-234 VFQDNKKQH
+234 
-243 WILTWESGIFLL
+243 
-255 YPEEKDDLMYS
+255 
-266 HVDIKSNEHWD
+266 
-277 MNGCFSITQDD
+277 
-288 KYGYIWIVSTQGLYA
+288 
-303 LQKRPGNIINTVDI
+303 
-317 SHISSKLNNIF
+317 
-328 SEIVKDKSG
+328 
-337 NLWIAAFNEGVSMI
+337 
-351 DLNKPLVQNYSF
+351 
-363 PVIREKTGFVT
+363 
-374 NIKNIYEDKEGDLW
+374 
-388 IDQNRWGIGIYNPDS
+388 
-403 NKLLFYKD
+403 
-411 IPSLKNI
+411 
-418 TNLRNVSCITSV
+418 
-430 PLLNEIWLGS
+430 
-440 EYYPEIYRVKKDKKE
+440 
-455 IELLGTLKLTDY
+455 
-467 VDNSGFPRLFYT
+467 
-479 DSNHNLWVGTTKG
+479 
-492 ILVKPANE
+492 
-500 KILQDAKFPFVDIIG
+500 
-515 IGEGKDGSLWI
+515 
-526 STRKQGVY
+526 
-534 NAKISSDLTLEEK
+534 
-547 NLRNLKTHAEGV
+547 
-559 ISDNIG
+559 
-565 AICVDDN
+565 
-572 GLVWM
+572 
-577 GSQDG
+577 
-582 DVFTYDPQTNKVEN
+582 
-596 LSDMFDMLE
+596 MFDMLE

-929 SFIDDVCKINFTP
+929 SFIDDVCKIHFTP

>member
-1 MIAFFILI
+1 M
-9 LHRKYVFIFNSTMKH
+9 R
-24 QIKFYIVLFFIQ
+24 
-36 LFSCAFAQQMSVS
+36 
-49 TLPLNNYLPSST
+49 
-61 VLRVH
+61 
-66 CDREG
+66 
-71 FLWLGTKDGLCR
+71 
-83 YDGYR
+83 
-88 LLVFRSGLKSPDLLT
+88 
-103 NNEITCIAENKNGYL
+103 
-118 FIGTK
+118 
-123 KGINILDK
+123 
-131 RTYQIIPVI
+131 
-140 HNDLKDQEIRTMIV
+140 
-154 DSDGWIWVG
+154 
-163 TLTSVFRCSADFSF
+163 
-177 CKRYDSTLPVTSVNS
+177 
-192 IYEDT
+192 
-197 DKNIWVTLWERGLH
+197 
-211 RYNSKTDSFI
+211 
-221 AMPHIGVLNNPFK
+221 
-234 VFQDNKKQH
+234 
-243 WILTWESGIFLL
+243 
-255 YPEEKDDLMYS
+255 
-266 HVDIKSNEHWD
+266 
-277 MNGCFSITQDD
+277 
-288 KYGYIWIVSTQGLYA
+288 
-303 LQKRPGNIINTVDI
+303 
-317 SHISSKLNNIF
+317 
-328 SEIVKDKSG
+328 
-337 NLWIAAFNEGVSMI
+337 
-351 DLNKPLVQNYSF
+351 
-363 PVIREKTGFVT
+363 T

-403 NKLLFYKD
+403 NKLLFYTD

-418 TNLRNVSCITSV
+418 ANLKNVSCITSV

-440 EYYPEIYRVKKDKKE
+440 EYYPEIYKVKKDKKGV
-455 IELLGTLKLTDY
+455 ELLGTLKLTDY

-492 ILVKPANE
+492 ILVKPAKE
-500 KILQDAKFPFVDIIG
+500 KILQDTKFPFVDIIG
-515 IGEGKDGSLWI
+515 IREGKDGSLWI

-660 AGKIL
+660 SGKIL

-691 VADVKIDGVSSL
+691 VSDVKIDGVSSL

-929 SFIDDVCKINFTP
+929 SFIDDVCKIHFTP

-978 NACKYTANGGDIKLI
+978 NAYKYTANGGNIKLI
-993 VDSYWESEYHH
+993 VDSYWESENHH

>member
-1 MIAFFILI
+1 M
-9 LHRKYVFIFNSTMKH
+9 
-24 QIKFYIVLFFIQ
+24 
-36 LFSCAFAQQMSVS
+36 VS
-49 TLPLNNYLPSST
+49 
-61 VLRVH
+61 
-66 CDREG
+66 
-71 FLWLGTKDGLCR
+71 
-83 YDGYR
+83 
-88 LLVFRSGLKSPDLLT
+88 
-103 NNEITCIAENKNGYL
+103 
-118 FIGTK
+118 
-123 KGINILDK
+123 
-131 RTYQIIPVI
+131 
-140 HNDLKDQEIRTMIV
+140 
-154 DSDGWIWVG
+154 
-163 TLTSVFRCSADFSF
+163 
-177 CKRYDSTLPVTSVNS
+177 
-192 IYEDT
+192 
-197 DKNIWVTLWERGLH
+197 
-211 RYNSKTDSFI
+211 
-221 AMPHIGVLNNPFK
+221 
-234 VFQDNKKQH
+234 
-243 WILTWESGIFLL
+243 
-255 YPEEKDDLMYS
+255 
-266 HVDIKSNEHWD
+266 
-277 MNGCFSITQDD
+277 
-288 KYGYIWIVSTQGLYA
+288 
-303 LQKRPGNIINTVDI
+303 
-317 SHISSKLNNIF
+317 
-328 SEIVKDKSG
+328 
-337 NLWIAAFNEGVSMI
+337 
-351 DLNKPLVQNYSF
+351 
-363 PVIREKTGFVT
+363 
-374 NIKNIYEDKEGDLW
+374 
-388 IDQNRWGIGIYNPDS
+388 
-403 NKLLFYKD
+403 
-411 IPSLKNI
+411 
-418 TNLRNVSCITSV
+418 
-430 PLLNEIWLGS
+430 
-440 EYYPEIYRVKKDKKE
+440 
-455 IELLGTLKLTDY
+455 
-467 VDNSGFPRLFYT
+467 
-479 DSNHNLWVGTTKG
+479 
-492 ILVKPANE
+492 
-500 KILQDAKFPFVDIIG
+500 
-515 IGEGKDGSLWI
+515 
-526 STRKQGVY
+526 
-534 NAKISSDLTLEEK
+534 
-547 NLRNLKTHAEGV
+547 
-559 ISDNIG
+559 
-565 AICVDDN
+565 
-572 GLVWM
+572 
-577 GSQDG
+577 
-582 DVFTYDPQTNKVEN
+582 
-596 LSDMFDMLE
+596 
-605 EGIFNII
+605 
-612 TDQLGHIWISTN
+612 
-624 KRVIEYDPKNG
+624 
-635 GIMDY
+635 
-640 STMTDV
+640 
-646 MVNSFMPNSYYKTR
+646 
-660 AGKIL
+660 
-665 YGGNK
+665 
-670 GISVFTP
+670 
-677 YDHLSDNPRRIRTM
+677 
-691 VADVKIDGVSSL
+691 DVKIDGVSSL

-794 VQVFKQPAFYETLWA
+794 VQVFKQPACYETLWA

-929 SFIDDVCKINFTP
+929 SFIDDVCKIHFTP

-978 NACKYTANGGDIKLI
+978 NAYKYTANGGNIKLI
-993 VDSYWESEYHH
+993 VDSYWESENHH

>member
-1 MIAFFILI
+1 
-9 LHRKYVFIFNSTMKH
+9 
-24 QIKFYIVLFFIQ
+24 
-36 LFSCAFAQQMSVS
+36 
-49 TLPLNNYLPSST
+49 
-61 VLRVH
+61 
-66 CDREG
+66 
-71 FLWLGTKDGLCR
+71 
-83 YDGYR
+83 
-88 LLVFRSGLKSPDLLT
+88 
-103 NNEITCIAENKNGYL
+103 
-118 FIGTK
+118 
-123 KGINILDK
+123 
-131 RTYQIIPVI
+131 
-140 HNDLKDQEIRTMIV
+140 
-154 DSDGWIWVG
+154 
-163 TLTSVFRCSADFSF
+163 
-177 CKRYDSTLPVTSVNS
+177 
-192 IYEDT
+192 
-197 DKNIWVTLWERGLH
+197 
-211 RYNSKTDSFI
+211 
-221 AMPHIGVLNNPFK
+221 
-234 VFQDNKKQH
+234 
-243 WILTWESGIFLL
+243 
-255 YPEEKDDLMYS
+255 
-266 HVDIKSNEHWD
+266 
-277 MNGCFSITQDD
+277 
-288 KYGYIWIVSTQGLYA
+288 
-303 LQKRPGNIINTVDI
+303 
-317 SHISSKLNNIF
+317 
-328 SEIVKDKSG
+328 
-337 NLWIAAFNEGVSMI
+337 
-351 DLNKPLVQNYSF
+351 
-363 PVIREKTGFVT
+363 
-374 NIKNIYEDKEGDLW
+374 
-388 IDQNRWGIGIYNPDS
+388 
-403 NKLLFYKD
+403 
-411 IPSLKNI
+411 
-418 TNLRNVSCITSV
+418 
-430 PLLNEIWLGS
+430 
-440 EYYPEIYRVKKDKKE
+440 
-455 IELLGTLKLTDY
+455 
-467 VDNSGFPRLFYT
+467 
-479 DSNHNLWVGTTKG
+479 
-492 ILVKPANE
+492 
-500 KILQDAKFPFVDIIG
+500 
-515 IGEGKDGSLWI
+515 
-526 STRKQGVY
+526 
-534 NAKISSDLTLEEK
+534 
-547 NLRNLKTHAEGV
+547 
-559 ISDNIG
+559 
-565 AICVDDN
+565 
-572 GLVWM
+572 
-577 GSQDG
+577 
-582 DVFTYDPQTNKVEN
+582 
-596 LSDMFDMLE
+596 
-605 EGIFNII
+605 
-612 TDQLGHIWISTN
+612 
-624 KRVIEYDPKNG
+624 
-635 GIMDY
+635 
-640 STMTDV
+640 
-646 MVNSFMPNSYYKTR
+646 
-660 AGKIL
+660 
-665 YGGNK
+665 
-670 GISVFTP
+670 
-677 YDHLSDNPRRIRTM
+677 
-691 VADVKIDGVSSL
+691 
-703 LEKNNQR
+703 
-710 FNLRSQIISL
+710 
-720 NAGDKNIEIDFSSLN
+720 
-735 YAFPDKIKYAYKMD
+735 MD

-929 SFIDDVCKINFTP
+929 SFIDDVCKIHFTP

>member
-1 MIAFFILI
+1 M
-9 LHRKYVFIFNSTMKH
+9 
-24 QIKFYIVLFFIQ
+24 
-36 LFSCAFAQQMSVS
+36 
-49 TLPLNNYLPSST
+49 
-61 VLRVH
+61 
-66 CDREG
+66 
-71 FLWLGTKDGLCR
+71 
-83 YDGYR
+83 
-88 LLVFRSGLKSPDLLT
+88 
-103 NNEITCIAENKNGYL
+103 
-118 FIGTK
+118 
-123 KGINILDK
+123 
-131 RTYQIIPVI
+131 
-140 HNDLKDQEIRTMIV
+140 
-154 DSDGWIWVG
+154 
-163 TLTSVFRCSADFSF
+163 
-177 CKRYDSTLPVTSVNS
+177 
-192 IYEDT
+192 
-197 DKNIWVTLWERGLH
+197 
-211 RYNSKTDSFI
+211 
-221 AMPHIGVLNNPFK
+221 
-234 VFQDNKKQH
+234 
-243 WILTWESGIFLL
+243 
-255 YPEEKDDLMYS
+255 
-266 HVDIKSNEHWD
+266 
-277 MNGCFSITQDD
+277 
-288 KYGYIWIVSTQGLYA
+288 
-303 LQKRPGNIINTVDI
+303 
-317 SHISSKLNNIF
+317 
-328 SEIVKDKSG
+328 
-337 NLWIAAFNEGVSMI
+337 
-351 DLNKPLVQNYSF
+351 
-363 PVIREKTGFVT
+363 
-374 NIKNIYEDKEGDLW
+374 
-388 IDQNRWGIGIYNPDS
+388 
-403 NKLLFYKD
+403 
-411 IPSLKNI
+411 
-418 TNLRNVSCITSV
+418 
-430 PLLNEIWLGS
+430 
-440 EYYPEIYRVKKDKKE
+440 
-455 IELLGTLKLTDY
+455 GTLKLTDY

-929 SFIDDVCKINFTP
+929 SFIDDVCKIHFTP

>member
-1 MIAFFILI
+1 M
-9 LHRKYVFIFNSTMKH
+9 
-24 QIKFYIVLFFIQ
+24 
-36 LFSCAFAQQMSVS
+36 
-49 TLPLNNYLPSST
+49 
-61 VLRVH
+61 
-66 CDREG
+66 
-71 FLWLGTKDGLCR
+71 
-83 YDGYR
+83 
-88 LLVFRSGLKSPDLLT
+88 
-103 NNEITCIAENKNGYL
+103 
-118 FIGTK
+118 
-123 KGINILDK
+123 
-131 RTYQIIPVI
+131 
-140 HNDLKDQEIRTMIV
+140 
-154 DSDGWIWVG
+154 
-163 TLTSVFRCSADFSF
+163 
-177 CKRYDSTLPVTSVNS
+177 
-192 IYEDT
+192 
-197 DKNIWVTLWERGLH
+197 
-211 RYNSKTDSFI
+211 
-221 AMPHIGVLNNPFK
+221 
-234 VFQDNKKQH
+234 
-243 WILTWESGIFLL
+243 
-255 YPEEKDDLMYS
+255 
-266 HVDIKSNEHWD
+266 
-277 MNGCFSITQDD
+277 
-288 KYGYIWIVSTQGLYA
+288 
-303 LQKRPGNIINTVDI
+303 
-317 SHISSKLNNIF
+317 
-328 SEIVKDKSG
+328 
-337 NLWIAAFNEGVSMI
+337 
-351 DLNKPLVQNYSF
+351 
-363 PVIREKTGFVT
+363 
-374 NIKNIYEDKEGDLW
+374 
-388 IDQNRWGIGIYNPDS
+388 
-403 NKLLFYKD
+403 
-411 IPSLKNI
+411 
-418 TNLRNVSCITSV
+418 RNVSCITSA

-817 LLCLYLFYHRMKRRI
+817 ILCLYFFYHRMKRRI

-929 SFIDDVCKINFTP
+929 SFIDDVCKIHFTP

-1084 ELISEHISVNGINT
+1084 ELISEHISANGINT
-1098 DLILEKEELIDSKVG
+1098 DLILEKEALADSQVG
-1113 EGEDMQIADV
+1113 EDTQIADV

>member
-1 MIAFFILI
+1 
-9 LHRKYVFIFNSTMKH
+9 
-24 QIKFYIVLFFIQ
+24 
-36 LFSCAFAQQMSVS
+36 
-49 TLPLNNYLPSST
+49 
-61 VLRVH
+61 
-66 CDREG
+66 
-71 FLWLGTKDGLCR
+71 
-83 YDGYR
+83 
-88 LLVFRSGLKSPDLLT
+88 
-103 NNEITCIAENKNGYL
+103 
-118 FIGTK
+118 
-123 KGINILDK
+123 
-131 RTYQIIPVI
+131 
-140 HNDLKDQEIRTMIV
+140 
-154 DSDGWIWVG
+154 
-163 TLTSVFRCSADFSF
+163 
-177 CKRYDSTLPVTSVNS
+177 
-192 IYEDT
+192 
-197 DKNIWVTLWERGLH
+197 
-211 RYNSKTDSFI
+211 
-221 AMPHIGVLNNPFK
+221 
-234 VFQDNKKQH
+234 
-243 WILTWESGIFLL
+243 
-255 YPEEKDDLMYS
+255 
-266 HVDIKSNEHWD
+266 
-277 MNGCFSITQDD
+277 
-288 KYGYIWIVSTQGLYA
+288 
-303 LQKRPGNIINTVDI
+303 
-317 SHISSKLNNIF
+317 
-328 SEIVKDKSG
+328 
-337 NLWIAAFNEGVSMI
+337 
-351 DLNKPLVQNYSF
+351 
-363 PVIREKTGFVT
+363 
-374 NIKNIYEDKEGDLW
+374 
-388 IDQNRWGIGIYNPDS
+388 
-403 NKLLFYKD
+403 
-411 IPSLKNI
+411 
-418 TNLRNVSCITSV
+418 
-430 PLLNEIWLGS
+430 
-440 EYYPEIYRVKKDKKE
+440 
-455 IELLGTLKLTDY
+455 
-467 VDNSGFPRLFYT
+467 
-479 DSNHNLWVGTTKG
+479 
-492 ILVKPANE
+492 
-500 KILQDAKFPFVDIIG
+500 
-515 IGEGKDGSLWI
+515 
-526 STRKQGVY
+526 
-534 NAKISSDLTLEEK
+534 
-547 NLRNLKTHAEGV
+547 
-559 ISDNIG
+559 
-565 AICVDDN
+565 
-572 GLVWM
+572 
-577 GSQDG
+577 
-582 DVFTYDPQTNKVEN
+582 
-596 LSDMFDMLE
+596 
-605 EGIFNII
+605 
-612 TDQLGHIWISTN
+612 
-624 KRVIEYDPKNG
+624 
-635 GIMDY
+635 MDY

-660 AGKIL
+660 SGKIL

-691 VADVKIDGVSSL
+691 VSDVKIDGVSSL

-929 SFIDDVCKINFTP
+929 SFIDDVCKVNFTP

-1113 EGEDMQIADV
+1113 EGEDAQIADV